1 MQKVQPPGSI
11 SSNRGASVLLLVMGF
26 GLAILIGQMVLLDR
40 QLAGFRDS
48 NHSQAVAARA
58 SFLGMLDDM
67 MSQQITLRNSR
78 FSINSELY
86 RCLTG
91 IPNPCDEQI
100 LYEMVLYSP
109 TPPVSYAG
117 GSWPVA
123 PAGITALAGG
133 LTSNKILYNSYGGR
147 CDVLGI
153 VEPSER
159 CPVQAIIQFR
169 PLCGGTLAVPDFSV
183 PGGALCLGPANGF
196 EFMVGIGLLYSQN
209 LIYRKD
215 TTQNGYS
222 RLYRVP
228 ASILRN

>member
-1 MQKVQPPGSI
+1 MPHG
-11 SSNRGASVLLLVMGF
+11 
-26 GLAILIGQMVLLDR
+26 
-40 QLAGFRDS
+40 DS
-48 NHSQAVAARA
+48 
-58 SFLGMLDDM
+58 
-67 MSQQITLRNSR
+67 
-78 FSINSELY
+78 
-86 RCLTG
+86 
-91 IPNPCDEQI
+91 NPCDEQI

-109 TPPVSYAG
+109 TPPVSYGG

-133 LTSNKILYNSYGGR
+133 LTSNKIVYNSYGGR

-169 PLCGGTLAVPDFSV
+169 PLCGGTLAIPDFSV
-183 PGGALCLGPANGF
+183 AGGAPCTGPANGF
-196 EFMVGIGLLYSQN
+196 EFVVGIGLLNNHDLVYKN
-209 LIYRKD
+209 D

-222 RLYRVP
+222 RLYRIP